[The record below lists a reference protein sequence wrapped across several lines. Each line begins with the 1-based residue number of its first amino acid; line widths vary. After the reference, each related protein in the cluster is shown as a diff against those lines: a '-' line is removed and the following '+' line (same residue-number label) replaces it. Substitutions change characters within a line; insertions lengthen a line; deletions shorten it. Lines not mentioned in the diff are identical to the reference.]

1 MANVYDTSDLRK
13 GLKIMVDGAPYIV
26 VEAQFVK
33 PGKGQAFTRTKMKN
47 LLSGGVIERNIRSG
61 EKMDGANVEDR
72 EFTYLYKENAD
83 SSFVFMDKK
92 NYEQVSVIATI
103 VDDSWKFLKE
113 NLDVHL
119 TFYNERVISVTLPNF
134 VEVKVTATE
143 PGVKGD
149 TATGASKLA
158 TIETGAEISVPLFIN
173 EGDILKVDTREGK
186 YLERAGRA

>member
-13 GLKIMVDGAPYIV
+13 GLKIMVDGSPYIV

-83 SSFVFMDKK
+83 SFAFMDKK
-92 NYEQVSVIATI
+92 NYEQVSVMATV

>member
-1 MANVYDTSDLRK
+1 MANVFDTSDLRK
-13 GLKIMVDGAPYIV
+13 GLKIMVDGSPYIV

-83 SSFVFMDKK
+83 SFAFMDKK
-92 NYEQVSVIATI
+92 NYEQVSVMATV

-119 TFYNERVISVTLPNF
+119 TFYNDRVISVTLPNF

>member
-1 MANVYDTSDLRK
+1 
-13 GLKIMVDGAPYIV
+13 MVDGAPYIV

-83 SSFVFMDKK
+83 SFAFMDKK
-92 NYEQVSVIATI
+92 NYEQVSVMATV

-119 TFYNERVISVTLPNF
+119 TFYNDRVISVTLPNF

>member
-83 SSFVFMDKK
+83 SFAFMDKK
-92 NYEQVSVIATI
+92 NYEQVSVMATV

-119 TFYNERVISVTLPNF
+119 TFYNDRVISVTLPNF

>member
-13 GLKIMVDGAPYIV
+13 GLKIMVDGSPYIV

-83 SSFVFMDKK
+83 SFAFMDKK
-92 NYEQVSVIATI
+92 NYEQVSVMATV

-119 TFYNERVISVTLPNF
+119 TFYNDRVISVTLPNF

>member
-1 MANVYDTSDLRK
+1 MAYVYDTSDLRK
-13 GLKIMVDGAPYIV
+13 GLKILVDGAPYIV

-61 EKMDGANVEDR
+61 EKMDQANVEDR
-72 EFTYLYKENAD
+72 DFTYLYKENVD
-83 SSFVFMDKK
+83 GSFVFMDKQ
-92 NYEQVSVIATI
+92 NYEQVSVVATV

-113 NLDVHL
+113 NLDVQL